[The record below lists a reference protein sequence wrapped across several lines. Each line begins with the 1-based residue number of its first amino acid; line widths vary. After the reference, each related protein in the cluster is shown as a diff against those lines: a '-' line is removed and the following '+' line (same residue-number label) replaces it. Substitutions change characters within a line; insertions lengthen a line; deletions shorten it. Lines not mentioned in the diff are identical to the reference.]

1 MMCHGQA
8 TPRLRA
14 RSGCWESL
22 FPGLLEQDELGNSWL
37 LAWLPL
43 AQQSHCCHGS
53 CKLLL
58 QRVKWEKLQPC
69 KTPCSERVCF

>member
-43 AQQSHCCHGS
+43 AQQNHCYHGS
-53 CKLLL
+53 CKLQAPKGEMGEAAAMQNSL
-58 QRVKWEKLQPC
+58 Q
-69 KTPCSERVCF
+69 